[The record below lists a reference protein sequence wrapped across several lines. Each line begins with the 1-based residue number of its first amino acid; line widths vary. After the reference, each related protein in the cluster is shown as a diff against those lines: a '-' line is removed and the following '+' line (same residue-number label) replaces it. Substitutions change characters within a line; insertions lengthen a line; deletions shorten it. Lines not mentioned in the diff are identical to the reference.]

1 MCLGETW
8 RGDMVSASSM
18 GAREEV
24 TVDLRHGGT
33 ARVFIERYIAYIKCV
48 ECSVGITSDAEKQ
61 YLGPSARCSTSS
73 GLPNSQW
80 EGC

>member
-33 ARVFIERYIAYIKCV
+33 APGVY
-48 ECSVGITSDAEKQ
+48 
-61 YLGPSARCSTSS
+61 
-73 GLPNSQW
+73 
-80 EGC
+80 